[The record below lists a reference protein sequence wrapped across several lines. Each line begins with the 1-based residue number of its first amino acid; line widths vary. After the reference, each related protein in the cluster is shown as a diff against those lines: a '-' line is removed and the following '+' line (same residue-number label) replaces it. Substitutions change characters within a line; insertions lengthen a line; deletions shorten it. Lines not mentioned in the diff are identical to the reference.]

1 MVRWCGT
8 RPRRAG
14 WRCEIFRRGARPR
27 ARCPGKDGSVS
38 SDELE
43 WIEKELEK
51 VTHGQVAK
59 IDEMLSHKEREL
71 LEV

>member
-1 MVRWCGT
+1 MVKVVRHKAEEG
-8 RPRRAG
+8 RVAVRNLRRA
-14 WRCEIFRRGARPR
+14 ARHELDALER
-27 ARCPGKDGSVS
+27 DGSIS

-43 WIEKELEK
+43 WIEKDLEK

-71 LEV
+71 LAV